1 MYYPQLP
8 QHGGLPPPSLA
19 HPSHITSS
27 PNQPLRYPLPSVGN
41 TERIMSGG
49 RHKKEIKRRTKTG
62 CLTCRKRRIKCDEA
76 HPSCKNCAKSKRDC
90 LGYDPI
96 FKAQPGPAAI
106 QPAPSTGGQS
116 YSQTISTGS
125 SPASSC
131 ETYDYQSIDPSL
143 DASVNPQVS
152 IAAASLEPQTYRP
165 GLKRGL
171 DRGSP
176 FSSASDATRTTPI
189 PRSSTPG
196 LSKLQDNQG
205 GNAAKRIKIDD
216 LLSVSSSSQPLTPP
230 SSEVASY
237 ASPSTSVEG
246 MKHLYRSGFAP
257 GLDSFLETAWFGN
270 GGLSRILGDVA
281 LLEVMAEIFERLKAR
296 GGLFVEEEDP
306 AIRRK
311 GKHSSLLWAA
321 VKMCYGT
328 SIPASDNTQDED
340 EEDNSARDDEGAEVL
355 RRIHTVEALLTGQ
368 HLEKTSIPAD
378 DSESNTAMFWNLLG
392 RFAAA
397 KGHDAESIK
406 EIDTILEDCGR
417 YVEGKESR
425 KLLYKIAEY
434 RHLKSRRYDPTEP
447 SSVSEDSK
455 KVSDK
460 LKKYIENV
468 INTSTE
474 VSLNRRIAARAELL
488 WMDAMRETPLYC

>member
-1 MYYPQLP
+1 M
-8 QHGGLPPPSLA
+8 
-19 HPSHITSS
+19 
-27 PNQPLRYPLPSVGN
+27 
-41 TERIMSGG
+41 
-49 RHKKEIKRRTKTG
+49 
-62 CLTCRKRRIKCDEA
+62 
-76 HPSCKNCAKSKRDC
+76 
-90 LGYDPI
+90 GYDPI

-106 QPAPSTGGQS
+106 QPAPSTGSHPRLIASAYSMSYLADSSVGGQS

-143 DASVNPQVS
+143 DASINPQIP
-152 IAAASLEPQTYRP
+152 IAATILEPQTYRP
-165 GLKRGL
+165 ELKRRL

-176 FSSASDATRTTPI
+176 FSSASDTTRVTPI
-189 PRSSTPG
+189 PRSATPG

-205 GNAAKRIKIDD
+205 GSAAKRIKIDD

-246 MKHLYRSGFAP
+246 MKQLYRARFAP
-257 GLDSFLETAWFGN
+257 GLDNFLETAWFGN
-270 GGLSRILGDVA
+270 SGLSSILGDVP

-340 EEDNSARDDEGAEVL
+340 EEDNTSREDEGAETL

-368 HLEKTSIPAD
+368 HLEKASIPSD
-378 DSESNTAMFWNLLG
+378 DSESNAAMFWKLLG
-392 RFAAA
+392 RVAAA

-406 EIDTILEDCGR
+406 EIDAILDDCGQ
-417 YVEGKESR
+417 YVDNKENR
-425 KLLYKIAEY
+425 KLLHKIAEY
-434 RHLKSRRYDPTEP
+434 RHVKSRRYDPTEP
-447 SSVSEDSK
+447 SSVSEDSRIF
-455 KVSDK
+455 SNK
-460 LKKYIENV
+460 LKMYIENV
-468 INTSTE
+468 INSQTE
-474 VSLNRRIAARAELL
+474 ASLNRRIAARAELL
-488 WMDAMRETPLYC
+488 WMDTIRESPLYC